1 MPDIITDAFR
11 VSTGPLPSSRKVY
24 IPGKRHPDIRVA
36 QREID
41 LEPGCGEGPVAVYD
55 SSGPY
60 TDPAADIDIR
70 KGLPPLRAGWI
81 AARGDVEPVP
91 GRPLKPED
99 NGHRP
104 HVTSTYPAFD
114 RTGRSVLR
122 ARKGCA
128 VTQLAYA
135 RAGIITPEME
145 YVAIRE
151 NLGRD
156 ALAAA
161 TERDGEDLG
170 AAIPTT

>member
-91 GRPLKPED
+91 AALSNPRTTATVPTSHPPIRPSTVPVEVSCAPE
-99 NGHRP
+99 
-104 HVTSTYPAFD
+104 
-114 RTGRSVLR
+114 
-122 ARKGCA
+122 
-128 VTQLAYA
+128 
-135 RAGIITPEME
+135 
-145 YVAIRE
+145 
-151 NLGRD
+151 RD
-156 ALAAA
+156 A
-161 TERDGEDLG
+161 R
-170 AAIPTT
+170 